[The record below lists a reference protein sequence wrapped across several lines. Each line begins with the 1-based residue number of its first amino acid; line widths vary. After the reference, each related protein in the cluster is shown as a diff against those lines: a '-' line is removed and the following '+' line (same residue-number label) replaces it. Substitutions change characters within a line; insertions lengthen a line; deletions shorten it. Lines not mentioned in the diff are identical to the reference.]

1 MFDKST
7 DHGVALMVVQFV
19 FLFLTHAIF
28 PEI

>member
-19 FLFLTHAIF
+19 FLFLTQVIF

>member
-19 FLFLTHAIF
+19 FLFLTHVIL